1 MLILNPWFAKALV
14 LTGIIA
20 TLAIRAP
27 HGRRSRSVKIV
38 KSRMGPMETILLTLV
53 SIGFLVPLIWIA
65 SPWLRFADYPLRVVP
80 YLGGTVCLAIGL
92 WCFWRSHADLGINW
106 SVTLEVRESHQLVT
120 TGIYERVRHPMYA
133 ALLLCAA
140 GQSLLLPNWIA
151 GPFYLVSI
159 VLLVALRLGP
169 EEQIMV
175 DEFGDQYGNYSART
189 KRLVPRIW

>member
-1 MLILNPWFAKALV
+1 MLILNAGFAKAVV
-14 LTGIIA
+14 LIGMIA

-27 HGRRSRSVKIV
+27 HGLRSRSVKV
-38 KSRMGPMETILLTLV
+38 VNSRKGPVEAVLLTFV

-80 YLGGTVCLAIGL
+80 FVGGSVCLAIGL
-92 WCFWRSHADLGINW
+92 WYFWRSHADLGTNW

-133 ALLLCAA
+133 ALLLYAA

-151 GPFYLVSI
+151 GPFFLVSI

-175 DEFGDQYGNYSART
+175 DRFGDRYENYSART
-189 KRLVPRIW
+189 KRLVPGIW